1 MQILK
6 KKTNKQV
13 WPKVNFASYFHDK
26 WLVWVGSGGFLLVQ
40 MLCFRDFFPTDE
52 HWCRKMSSD
61 LAVQAR
67 PPRTIQLHLLSSAHR
82 GLIWNRD
89 WKQNRC
95 NTGWILAWVEIM
107 LQALL
112 FGELTL
118 VCKTAQMLLP
128 LNASH
133 SKHCGGRLS
142 RSILELSE
150 EFHFHFECCSGIY
163 AQRCFLSGEKHT
175 RNVLEKT

>member
-1 MQILK
+1 MTQSELCK
-6 KKTNKQV
+6 LFSRQMACV
-13 WPKVNFASYFHDK
+13 
-26 WLVWVGSGGFLLVQ
+26 GGFWWVLACSNALFQ
-40 MLCFRDFFPTDE
+40 SFENENFFFFPADE
-52 HWCRKMSSD
+52 HWCRKMSSE

-82 GLIWNRD
+82 GLIWNWD
-89 WKQNRC
+89 WKQNGC
-95 NTGWILAWVEIM
+95 NTGWTLTWVEIM

-128 LNASH
+128 LNASY

-142 RSILELSE
+142 RSILELSD
-150 EFHFHFECCSGIY
+150 EFHFLFECCSGIS